1 MQVARF
7 SNLNDFPA
15 AMWSFNDTVNRLLA
29 ADNQSQPWSPPV
41 DIFETDNELIFQA
54 DAPDLNPGHIE
65 IQVENGTLTL
75 KGERSLAKDDR
86 VKGYHR
92 MERSY
97 GSFIRSF
104 HLPETLDAESA
115 RADYAEGVLTVTLA
129 KKAVAKART
138 IKINLN
144 KEPALTGQASTT

>member
-1 MQVARF
+1 
-7 SNLNDFPA
+7 
-15 AMWSFNDTVNRLLA
+15 
-29 ADNQSQPWSPPV
+29 
-41 DIFETDNELIFQA
+41 
-54 DAPDLNPGHIE
+54 
-65 IQVENGTLTL
+65 
-75 KGERSLAKDDR
+75 
-86 VKGYHR
+86 

-97 GSFIRSF
+97 GSFMRSF

-144 KEPALTGQASTT
+144 KEPTLTGQASTT